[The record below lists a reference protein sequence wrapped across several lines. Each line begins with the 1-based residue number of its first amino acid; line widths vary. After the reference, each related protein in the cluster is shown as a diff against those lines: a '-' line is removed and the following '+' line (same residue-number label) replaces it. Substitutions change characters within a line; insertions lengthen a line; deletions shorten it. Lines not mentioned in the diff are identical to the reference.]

1 MSSRL
6 SEPPDARR
14 SALMGR
20 VRQKRTSAEEYVATT
35 LRLGRISYRRNV
47 TTLPGSPDFANKSK
61 KWAIFV
67 NGCFWHHHTN
77 CKRATIPK
85 ANRDFWHAKF
95 VMNRQRDAAKIR
107 ALRLQGFK
115 VVLFWECELPYH
127 EDIRRRLGEARQSG

>member
-1 MSSRL
+1 
-6 SEPPDARR
+6 
-14 SALMGR
+14 
-20 VRQKRTSAEEYVATT
+20 
-35 LRLGRISYRRNV
+35 V